1 MGEAEMFPLFIAI
14 MATSKLNAVNTLLA
28 IIGEAPVNS
37 LNPPLTGDASL
48 ADQVLDEVSREV
60 QGAGWSWNT
69 MLYDSIP
76 LDASTGQSQLPSN
89 TLAVRFNPI
98 SYPSQRFVLRG
109 LRLFDRVKNTYDLRS
124 SLGVALTGNN
134 SNLVAEIVEELDWN
148 SIPETGRRYITIRA
162 GRIFANRA
170 VTSASIESYT
180 AEDEQNALQILKR
193 TEDMAQNYNFISG
206 PDDMYGA
213 RVITNFGPDIL
224 SR

>member
-1 MGEAEMFPLFIAI
+1 

-109 LRLFDRVKNTYDLRS
+109 LRLFDRVKNTYDLRT
-124 SLGVALTGNN
+124 SLGVALTGST
-134 SNLVAEIVEELDWN
+134 SNIVAEIVEELEWD
-148 SIPETGRRYITIRA
+148 SIPETGKRYIMIRA

-180 AEDEQNALQILKR
+180 SEDEEKALQILKR

-206 PDDMYGA
+206 PDDMYGG
-213 RVITNFGPDIL
+213 RVVTNFGPDIL

>member
-1 MGEAEMFPLFIAI
+1 
-14 MATSKLNAVNTLLA
+14 MATSKLSAVNTLLA

-48 ADQVLDEVSREV
+48 ADRVLDEISREV
-60 QGAGWSWNT
+60 QGSGWSWNT

-89 TLAVRFNPI
+89 TLAVRFNPL

-109 LRLFDRVKNTYDLRS
+109 LRLFDRVKNTYDLRT
-124 SLGVALTGNN
+124 SLGVGMTGNT
-134 SNLVAEIVEELDWN
+134 SDLVAEIVEELPWD
-148 SIPETGRRYITIRA
+148 SIPETGRRYIMIRA

-180 AEDEQNALQILKR
+180 AEDEEKALQTLKR
-193 TEDMAQNYNFISG
+193 TEDMAQNYNYISG
-206 PDDMYGA
+206 PDDLYGG

-224 SR
+224 NR

>member
-1 MGEAEMFPLFIAI
+1 
-14 MATSKLNAVNTLLA
+14 MATSKLSAVNTLLA

-48 ADQVLDEVSREV
+48 AERTLDEISREV

-76 LDASTGQSQLPSN
+76 LDANTGQSQLPGN
-89 TLAVRFNPI
+89 TLAVRFNPLT
-98 SYPSQRFVLRG
+98 YPSQRFVLRG
-109 LRLFDRVKNTYDLRS
+109 LRLFDRVKNTFDLRT
-124 SLGVALTGNN
+124 SLGVAMTGNN
-134 SNLVAEIVEELDWN
+134 SDLVAEIVEELVWD
-148 SIPETGRRYITIRA
+148 SIPETGRRYIMIRA

-170 VTSASIESYT
+170 VTSSSIESYT
-180 AEDEQNALQILKR
+180 QEDEANALQILKR

-213 RVITNFGPDIL
+213 RVTTTFGPDIL

>member
-1 MGEAEMFPLFIAI
+1 
-14 MATSKLNAVNTLLA
+14 MATSKLSAVNTLLA

-48 ADQVLDEVSREV
+48 ADRVLDEISREV
-60 QGAGWSWNT
+60 QGSGWSWNT

-89 TLAVRFNPI
+89 TLAVRFNPL

-109 LRLFDRVKNTYDLRS
+109 LRLFDRLKNTYDLRT
-124 SLGVALTGNN
+124 SLGVGMTGNT
-134 SNLVAEIVEELDWN
+134 SDLVAEIVEELPWD
-148 SIPETGRRYITIRA
+148 SIPETGRRYIMIRA
-162 GRIFANRA
+162 GRIFANRV

-180 AEDEQNALQILKR
+180 AEDEEKALQTLKR
-193 TEDMAQNYNFISG
+193 TEDMAQNYNYISG
-206 PDDMYGA
+206 PDDLYGG

>member
-1 MGEAEMFPLFIAI
+1 

-48 ADQVLDEVSREV
+48 ADQVIDEVSREV

-134 SNLVAEIVEELDWN
+134 SNIVAEIVEELDWD
-148 SIPETGRRYITIRA
+148 SIPETGKRYITIRA

-180 AEDEQNALQILKR
+180 AEDEQNALQTLKR

-206 PDDMYGA
+206 PDDMYGG
-213 RVITNFGPDIL
+213 RVVTNFGPDIL

>member
-1 MGEAEMFPLFIAI
+1 
-14 MATSKLNAVNTLLA
+14 MATSKLSAVNTLLA

-48 ADQVLDEVSREV
+48 ADRVLDEISREV
-60 QGAGWSWNT
+60 QGSGWSWNT

-89 TLAVRFNPI
+89 TLAVRFNPL

-109 LRLFDRVKNTYDLRS
+109 LRLFDRVKNTYDLRT
-124 SLGVALTGNN
+124 SLGVGMTGNT
-134 SNLVAEIVEELDWN
+134 SDLVAEIVEELPWD
-148 SIPETGRRYITIRA
+148 SIPETGRRYIMIRA
-162 GRIFANRA
+162 GRIFANRV

-180 AEDEQNALQILKR
+180 AEDEEKALQTLKR
-193 TEDMAQNYNFISG
+193 TEDMAQNYNYISG
-206 PDDMYGA
+206 PDDLYGG

>member
-1 MGEAEMFPLFIAI
+1 
-14 MATSKLNAVNTLLA
+14 MATSKLSAVNTLLA

-37 LNPPLTGDASL
+37 LNAPLTGDASL
-48 ADQVLDEVSREV
+48 AERTLDEISREV

-89 TLAVRFNPI
+89 TLAVRFNPLT
-98 SYPSQRFVLRG
+98 YPSQRFVLRG
-109 LRLFDRVKNTYDLRS
+109 LRLFDRIRNSYDLRGS
-124 SLGVALTGNN
+124 FGVAVIGNT
-134 SNLVAEIVEELDWN
+134 SDLVAEIFEELDWD
-148 SIPETGRRYITIRA
+148 SIPETGRRYIMIRA
-162 GRIFANRA
+162 GRMFANRA
-170 VTSASIESYT
+170 VTSASLEAYT
-180 AEDEQNALQILKR
+180 GEDEERALQILKR

-206 PDDMYGA
+206 PDDMYGG

>member
-1 MGEAEMFPLFIAI
+1 
-14 MATSKLNAVNTLLA
+14 MATSKLSAVNTLLA

-48 ADQVLDEVSREV
+48 AERTLDEVSREV

-76 LDASTGQSQLPSN
+76 LDASTGQSQLPGN
-89 TLAVRFNPI
+89 TLAVRFNPLT
-98 SYPSQRFVLRG
+98 YPTQRFVLRG
-109 LRLFDRVKNTYDLRS
+109 LRLYDRIKNTYDLRT
-124 SLGVALTGNN
+124 SLGVAMTGNN
-134 SNLVAEIVEELDWN
+134 SDLVAELVEELVWD
-148 SIPETGRRYITIRA
+148 SIPETGRRYIMIRA

-170 VTSASIESYT
+170 VTSSSIESYT
-180 AEDEQNALQILKR
+180 QEDEANALQILKR

-206 PDDMYGA
+206 PDDMYGG
-213 RVITNFGPDIL
+213 RVTTNFGPDIL

>member
-1 MGEAEMFPLFIAI
+1 
-14 MATSKLNAVNTLLA
+14 MATSKLSAVNTLLA

-37 LNPPLTGDASL
+37 LNAPLTGDASL
-48 ADQVLDEVSREV
+48 SERTLDEVSREV

-89 TLAVRFNPI
+89 TLAVRFNPLT
-98 SYPSQRFVLRG
+98 YPSQRFVLRG
-109 LRLFDRVKNTYDLRS
+109 LRLFDRIRNSYDLRGS
-124 SLGVALTGNN
+124 FGVAVIGNT
-134 SNLVAEIVEELDWN
+134 SDLVAEIVEELDWD
-148 SIPETGRRYITIRA
+148 SIPETGRRYIMIRA
-162 GRIFANRA
+162 GRMFANRA
-170 VTSASIESYT
+170 VTSASLEAYT
-180 AEDEQNALQILKR
+180 GEDEERALQILKR

-206 PDDMYGA
+206 PDDMYGG

>member
-1 MGEAEMFPLFIAI
+1 
-14 MATSKLNAVNTLLA
+14 MATSKLSAVNTLLA

-48 ADQVLDEVSREV
+48 ADRVLDEISREV
-60 QGAGWSWNT
+60 QGSGWSWNT

-89 TLAVRFNPI
+89 TLAVRFNPL

-109 LRLFDRVKNTYDLRS
+109 LRLFDRVKNTYDLRT
-124 SLGVALTGNN
+124 SLGVAMTGNT
-134 SNLVAEIVEELDWN
+134 SDLVAEIVEELPWD
-148 SIPETGRRYITIRA
+148 SIPETGRRYIMIRA
-162 GRIFANRA
+162 GRIFANRV

-180 AEDEQNALQILKR
+180 AEDEEKALQTLKR

-206 PDDMYGA
+206 PDDLYGG

>member
-1 MGEAEMFPLFIAI
+1 
-14 MATSKLNAVNTLLA
+14 MATSKLSAVNTLLA

-37 LNPPLTGDASL
+37 LNAPLTGDASL
-48 ADQVLDEVSREV
+48 AERTLDEVSREV

-109 LRLFDRVKNTYDLRS
+109 LRLFDRVKNTYDLRG
-124 SLGVALTGNN
+124 SLGISVTGG
-134 SNLVAEIVEELDWN
+134 SSDLVAEIVEELDWD
-148 SIPETGRRYITIRA
+148 SIPETGKRYIMIRA
-162 GRIFANRA
+162 GRMFANRA
-170 VTSASIESYT
+170 VTSSSLEAYT

-193 TEDMAQNYNFISG
+193 TEDMAGNYNFISG
-206 PDDMYGA
+206 PDDMYGG
-213 RVITNFGPDIL
+213 RVVTTFGPDIL
-224 SR
+224 DR

>member
-1 MGEAEMFPLFIAI
+1 
-14 MATSKLNAVNTLLA
+14 MATSKLSAVNTLLA

-48 ADQVLDEVSREV
+48 ADQVIDEISREV
-60 QGAGWSWNT
+60 QGSGWSWNT

-76 LDASTGQSQLPSN
+76 LDATSGQSQLPSN
-89 TLAVRFNPI
+89 TLAVRFNPL
-98 SYPSQRFVLRG
+98 SYPTQRFVLRG
-109 LRLFDRVKNTYDLRS
+109 LRLFDRVKNTYDLRT
-124 SLGVALTGNN
+124 SLGVGMTGNT
-134 SNLVAEIVEELDWN
+134 SDLVAEIVEELPWD
-148 SIPETGRRYITIRA
+148 SIPETGRRYIMIRA

-180 AEDEQNALQILKR
+180 AEDEEKALQTLKR

-206 PDDMYGA
+206 PDDMYGG

>member
-1 MGEAEMFPLFIAI
+1 
-14 MATSKLNAVNTLLA
+14 MATSKLSAVNTLLA

-37 LNPPLTGDASL
+37 LNAPLTGDASL
-48 ADQVLDEVSREV
+48 AERTLDEVSREV

-89 TLAVRFNPI
+89 TLAVRFNPLT
-98 SYPSQRFVLRG
+98 YPSQRFVLRG
-109 LRLFDRVKNTYDLRS
+109 LRLFDRIRNSYDLS
-124 SLGVALTGNN
+124 GSFGVAVIGNT
-134 SNLVAEIVEELDWN
+134 SDLVAEIVEELDWD

-162 GRIFANRA
+162 ARMFANRA
-170 VTSASIESYT
+170 VTSSSLEAYT
-180 AEDEQNALQILKR
+180 GEDEENALRTLKR

-206 PDDMYGA
+206 PDDMYGG
-213 RVITNFGPDIL
+213 RVVTNFGPDIL

>member
-1 MGEAEMFPLFIAI
+1 

-37 LNPPLTGDASL
+37 LNAPLTGDVSL
-48 ADQVLDEVSREV
+48 ADQVIDEVSREV

-124 SLGVALTGNN
+124 SLGVALTGNS
-134 SNLVAEIVEELDWN
+134 SNIVAEIVEELDWD
-148 SIPETGRRYITIRA
+148 SIPETGKRYITIRA

-180 AEDEQNALQILKR
+180 AEDEQNALQTLKR

-206 PDDMYGA
+206 PDDMYGG
-213 RVITNFGPDIL
+213 RVVTNFGPDIL

>member
-1 MGEAEMFPLFIAI
+1 
-14 MATSKLNAVNTLLA
+14 MATSKLSAVNTLLA

-48 ADQVLDEVSREV
+48 AERTLDEVSREV

-76 LDASTGQSQLPSN
+76 LDASTGQSQLPGN
-89 TLAVRFNPI
+89 TLAVRFNPL
-98 SYPSQRFVLRG
+98 SYPTQRFVLRG
-109 LRLFDRVKNTYDLRS
+109 LRLYDRIKNTYDLRT
-124 SLGVALTGNN
+124 SLGVVMTGNN
-134 SNLVAEIVEELDWN
+134 SDLVAELVEELVWD
-148 SIPETGRRYITIRA
+148 SIPETGRRYIMIRA

-170 VTSASIESYT
+170 VTSSSIESYT
-180 AEDEQNALQILKR
+180 QEDEANALQILKR

-206 PDDMYGA
+206 PDDMYGG
-213 RVITNFGPDIL
+213 RVTTNFGPDIL

>member
-1 MGEAEMFPLFIAI
+1 
-14 MATSKLNAVNTLLA
+14 MATSKLSAVNTLLA

-37 LNPPLTGDASL
+37 LNAPLTGDVSL

-89 TLAVRFNPI
+89 TLAVRFNPL

-124 SLGVALTGNN
+124 SLGVAVTGNT
-134 SNLVAEIVEELDWN
+134 SDLVAEIVEELEWD

-170 VTSASIESYT
+170 VTSSSIESYT
-180 AEDEQNALQILKR
+180 SDDEERALQTLKR

-206 PDDMYGA
+206 PDDMYGG